1 MAIRCLSPNAQ
12 FSLKK
17 AFQALFSIN
26 WILIALNMIHL
37 SYKVITGLTKRRF

>member
-1 MAIRCLSPNAQ
+1 MAIRCLSQNAQ

-17 AFQALFSIN
+17 AWQALFSNN
-26 WILIALNMIHL
+26 WILIALSMIHL